1 MLGFLF
7 AACNHARSEVT
18 GDWDGGLPGDQL
30 SIHGAITRNDDTLAQ
45 LPRREYSALSL
56 SSAEVFMA
64 DTQTTRL
71 TPTLGEPASGFPA
84 AKKGEVAD
92 SAPAGQLREEQA

>member
-18 GDWDGGLPGDQL
+18 RDWDGGLLGDQL
-30 SIHGAITRNDDTLAQ
+30 SICGAITRNDDTLAQ

-56 SSAEVFMA
+56 SSPGVFMA
-64 DTQTTRL
+64 DTQTTGL
-71 TPTLGEPASGFPA
+71 TLGEPASGFPA
-84 AKKGEVAD
+84 AKRGVAD
-92 SAPAGQLREEQA
+92 SAPAGQLCEEQA